1 MHSAPVTKNVKSSNL
16 CRGDR
21 TMVSSLFST
30 LISSQ
35 CCPGSSLEK
44 SADAVTTRWVQHW
57 KVRMQICWRKPI
69 HHFGTQQ
76 DSNVRSMAE
85 SLAAVLGRKPL
96 RRFVPNTQMLSVPW
110 KSPMSWVTL
119 WRLGAMPQ
127 LNTGPLQEEWANSR
141 CQGNSPNF
149 V

>member
-1 MHSAPVTKNVKSSNL
+1 MKSSNR
-16 CRGDR
+16 CRAVR
-21 TMVSSLFST
+21 TMVSSLSST

-35 CCPGSSLEK
+35 CCPGSSLVR
-44 SADAVTTRWVQHW
+44 SAGAVTTRWAQHW
-57 KVRMQICWRKPI
+57 KVRTQTCWKKPT
-69 HHFGTQQ
+69 HDSGKQQ
-76 DSNVRSMAE
+76 DSNVHLKAE
-85 SLAAVLGRKPL
+85 SHAA
-96 RRFVPNTQMLSVPW
+96 FVRLETADAANAHNTVIW
-110 KSPMSWVTL
+110 KSLMSWVTL